1 MRARLVLLISLSL
14 GLAGGAAFMTQAW
27 LKSEQQPQAKPAPK
41 RPEPKQLTAK
51 VRVAAHALAAGTI
64 IKPEDLRWQAW
75 PEDGIAESY
84 VVKDRDKDRP
94 ELQGAVVRQG
104 LTAGEPITEQRVVRP
119 GDRGFL
125 AAMLKPGHRAITV
138 PVNRASG
145 LSGLIFPGDRVDLVL
160 THTVSGEQNV
170 TGAPR
175 RVSETVLSDI
185 RVLALDQRTGG
196 GADGDGAERRV
207 AKTATLELTPKE
219 VEKVSLAQRLGT
231 LSLSLRPVARNA
243 EEAPSDD
250 NFTVDSQV
258 SSIVRVPRR
267 DDGGGD
273 GGAESSVQVVR
284 GGKTSKTQVSED

>member
-27 LKSEQQPQAKPAPK
+27 LKSEQQPQAKPSPQ

-51 VRVAAHALAAGTI
+51 VRVAAHELAAGTI
-64 IKPEDLRWQAW
+64 LKPEDLRWQAW

-84 VVKDRDKDRP
+84 VVKGRNPDRP

-175 RVSETVLSDI
+175 RVSETVLSDV
-185 RVLALDQRTGG
+185 RVLALDQRTGSTG
-196 GADGDGAERRV
+196 EDGDRQV

-267 DDGGGD
+267 DDDGD
-273 GGAESSVQVVR
+273 GNAGPSVQVVR